1 MICPRCHSNNAPG
14 ARFCSQCRRPL
25 APPAPAPGTA
35 GAPQTANSASAW
47 GGANTAGSQPFA
59 GTGTSRAGA
68 GNGAAAFGTG
78 NGAATAG
85 AGAPTSSSFD
95 RLNHKWTLK
104 QVLFERGLF
113 PIAFGIVAGYYLCG
127 KLNAFA
133 GLYGALIYFPMVIVG
148 MPLIIILSFL
158 AGTLLMRIW
167 LAITRATHAEKE
179 TVDYCRSHGIDPREL
194 LRSRWYSA
202 YGTAIGLVAWSV
214 LGSIVA
220 GLTGQV
226 MLVLVVYPFAWLLAR
241 GLNKSMFA
249 RTQTNKLVIDALN
262 AGCYD
267 GLFRDDKE
275 KRATL
280 KGLESRNYST
290 VRSSLDAVRLSRTL
304 TKLSII
310 GAIIGFII
318 SFFIFRMFDKE
329 IKAQFREAQES
340 MANGVS
346 GAFSGGAG
354 GSNQGNQADDERQR
368 NAAWQQQQEEKR
380 ARDKWYE
387 EDQARRNQALA
398 EDRARRGDVEG
409 ARAYGAAS
417 ADHRNNASHL

>member
-14 ARFCSQCRRPL
+14 ARFCSQCRQPL
-25 APPAPAPGTA
+25 APQAAPGPA
-35 GAPQTANSASAW
+35 GAPQTANSAPAW
-47 GGANTAGSQPFA
+47 GGAANATGSQPFA
-59 GTGTSRAGA
+59 GT

-78 NGAATAG
+78 NGATTAG

-95 RLNHKWTLK
+95 QLNHKWTLK

-127 KLNAFA
+127 QLNAFA

-167 LAITRATHAEKE
+167 LAITRATHVEKE

-202 YGTAIGLVAWSV
+202 YGTAIGLVAWSI

-226 MLVLVVYPFAWLLAR
+226 MLVFVVYPFAWLLAR
-241 GLNKSMFA
+241 GLNKIMFA

-262 AGCYD
+262 AGRYD
-267 GLFRDDKE
+267 SLFRDDKE

-354 GSNQGNQADDERQR
+354 GSNQGGNQADDERQR

-380 ARDKWYE
+380 ARDKWYA
-387 EDQARRNQALA
+387 EDQARRNQASA
-398 EDRARRGDVEG
+398 EDRARRNDPEG
-409 ARAYGAAS
+409 ARAYAS
-417 ADHRNNASHL
+417 AAANHQRTADRL